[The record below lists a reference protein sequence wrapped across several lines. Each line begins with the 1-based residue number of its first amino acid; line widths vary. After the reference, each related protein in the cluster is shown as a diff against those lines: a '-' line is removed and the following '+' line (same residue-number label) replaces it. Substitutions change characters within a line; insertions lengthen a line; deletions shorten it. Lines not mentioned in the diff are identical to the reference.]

1 MSPLLCLACL
11 SKRLPSGLYPI
22 FIKISYQM
30 WAILIHNSNFF
41 IIINIPA
48 NKQDTFDILLHIAG
62 IPKQKNPLS
71 RAAKTMQKRKR

>member
-1 MSPLLCLACL
+1 
-11 SKRLPSGLYPI
+11 
-22 FIKISYQM
+22 M